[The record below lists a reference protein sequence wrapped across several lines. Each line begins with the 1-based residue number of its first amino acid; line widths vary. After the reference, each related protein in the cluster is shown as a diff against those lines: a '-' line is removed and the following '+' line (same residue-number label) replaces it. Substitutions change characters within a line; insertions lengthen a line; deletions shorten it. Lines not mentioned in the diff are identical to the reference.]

1 MKISDI
7 HQQANTMQ
15 YVNQAN
21 SSNSPDKPQ
30 PSKEDK
36 DKSSSQDKVELSAQS
51 KEMQKVYGTLQ
62 MAPDV
67 RAEKVSALKKL
78 IEEDQ
83 YQVDSE
89 AVADKMIRQSLLD
102 LIK

>member
-7 HQQANTMQ
+7 NPQTNSMQ

-21 SSNSPDKPQ
+21 PQNSPDKNPISQ
-30 PSKEDK
+30 EVTGKPSTV
-36 DKSSSQDKVELSAQS
+36 DKVELSDQS
-51 KEMQKVYGTLQ
+51 KEMQKIYDALQ
-62 MAPDV
+62 TSPDV
-67 RAEKVSALKKL
+67 RAEKVSTLKKL
-78 IEEDQ
+78 IQEDR

-89 AVADKMIRQSLLD
+89 ALADKMIRESLLD